1 MAPKKPIRKKK
12 PPKKQKKRAV
22 KKFSLKI
29 QLLKICAGLFILL
42 VLVISAGFALNHLLV
57 AKEKTKPVLFE
68 TAKSPQKAVVSSLQ
82 PDPAPPKKL
91 FVPETT
97 IKTTKVPEFK
107 KPLLYEIFPE
117 EDVFLP
123 KPLIKPP
130 IADPLK
136 DRPKVAIIIDDLG
149 YDPYMARH
157 FVELDPKFTFSILPH
172 SPYLKKT
179 ADIIRERGGELMLHI
194 PMEPNEYP
202 RINPG
207 PGALLSIMEPDQLI
221 AQLNENLDTLSD
233 AKGINNHMGSKLT
246 ANSEQMY
253 QVFSVLKGRD
263 LYFIDSLTTSES
275 VCKPSAELF
284 KVPFAQRDVF
294 IDHFLEPEFMRMQI
308 LRLIKHA
315 KTHGKAIGIAHP
327 HKETLEIL
335 RQHLP
340 ELKKQV
346 EVVPASHLVR

>member
-12 PPKKQKKRAV
+12 PPKKQKKRTV
-22 KKFSLKI
+22 KKFSLKT

-42 VLVISAGFALNHLLV
+42 ILVISAGFALNHLLIV
-57 AKEKTKPVLFE
+57 KEKTNPVIVE
-68 TAKSPQKAVVSSLQ
+68 TTKSTQKAAISSLQ
-82 PDPAPPKKL
+82 PNP
-91 FVPETT
+91 VPEKKVSLPETS
-97 IKTTKVPEFK
+97 IKTAKVPEFK
-107 KPLLYEIFPE
+107 KPLVYEIFPE
-117 EDVFLP
+117 EDNYLP
-123 KPLIKPP
+123 RPRLKPP
-130 IADPLK
+130 IADLPK

-149 YDPYMARH
+149 YDPNMAKH

-172 SPYLKKT
+172 SPYQKKT
-179 ADIIRERGGELMLHI
+179 TDIIRKKGGELMLHL

-202 RINPG
+202 HINPG

-221 AQLNENLDTLSD
+221 AQLNKNLDTISD
-233 AKGINNHMGSKLT
+233 ARGVNNHMGSKLT

-253 QVFSVLKGRD
+253 QVFSVLKGKN
-263 LYFIDSLTTSES
+263 LYFVDSLTTAES
-275 VCKPSAELF
+275 VCKPSAKLF
-284 KVPFAQRDVF
+284 EVPFAQRDIF

-335 RQHLP
+335 KQHLP

-346 EVVPASHLVR
+346 EIVPASHLVR